1 MLANQT
7 STNHSSTLRQALMAA
22 AASAAMLLGAFAA
35 AAAAAPAAGAA
46 PTADTPSARSA
57 ASADIRKTLG
67 FVPQFF
73 EALPGV
79 ALPGVWQ
86 EMKELQLNP
95 KTALNGKSKE
105 LIGLGVAAQIP
116 CNYCIDAHTEF
127 AKLNGATEA
136 ELGEAVAMA
145 AITRHWSTVL
155 NGVQTDEGKF
165 RGEIAKIIDN
175 VKKGPSG
182 KPAKPV
188 TVTDGATA
196 LQDISQTLGLAPEFM
211 RKFPEA
217 GRAGAWRL
225 FKDVQLGPNT
235 ALKGKD
241 KELVGLAVA
250 AQVPCKFCV
259 IAHTEFAK
267 LNGASEQEIA
277 EAVGMAAFTRE
288 MSTFLNGMRVDE
300 TQFKTD
306 LARLVKGA
314 QAAARNESG
323 K

>member
-7 STNHSSTLRQALMAA
+7 KTEITAKSTTVRRLLMAS
-22 AASAAMLLGAFAA
+22 AASAAMLMGAFAA
-35 AAAAAPAAGAA
+35 AAGAAEVPATQAAA
-46 PTADTPSARSA
+46 TAD
-57 ASADIRKTLG
+57 IQKTLG

-73 EALPGV
+73 EAFPAV
-79 ALPGVWQ
+79 ALPGIWQ
-86 EMKELQLNP
+86 EMKEFQLNP
-95 KTALNGKSKE
+95 KTALSGKSKE
-105 LIGLGVAAQIP
+105 LIGLGVSAQIP
-116 CNYCIDAHTEF
+116 CRYCIDAHTEF
-127 AKLNGATEA
+127 AKLNGAKEA

-165 RGEIAKIIDN
+165 RGEIAKIIEN

-182 KPAKPV
+182 SPAKPV
-188 TVTDGATA
+188 TVMDGATA

-211 RKFPEA
+211 RKFPES

-225 FKDVQLGPNT
+225 FKDVQLGSGT
-235 ALKGKD
+235 ELKGKD
-241 KELVGLAVA
+241 KELIGLAVA

-300 TQFKTD
+300 TQFKAD
-306 LARLVKGA
+306 ISRLVKGA
-314 QAAARNESG
+314 QAAAKNG
-323 K
+323 AKK

>member
-7 STNHSSTLRQALMAA
+7 TPKSNVLRQLLWAT
-22 AASAAMLLGAFAA
+22 AASTAMIVGAFAA
-35 AAAAAPAAGAA
+35 AAGAEVPSTQAAA
-46 PTADTPSARSA
+46 TAD
-57 ASADIRKTLG
+57 IQKTLG

-73 EALPGV
+73 EAMPPV
-79 ALPGVWQ
+79 ALPGIWQ
-86 EMKELQLNP
+86 EMKEFQLNP

-105 LIGLGVAAQIP
+105 LIGLGVSAQIP
-116 CNYCIDAHTEF
+116 CRYCIEAHTEF
-127 AKLNGATEA
+127 AKLNGAKEA

-182 KPAKPV
+182 SPAKPV

-211 RKFPEA
+211 RKFPES

-225 FKDVQLGPNT
+225 FKDVQLGSAT
-235 ALKGKD
+235 ELKGKD

-250 AQVPCKFCV
+250 SQVPCKFCV

-267 LNGASEQEIA
+267 LNGAS
-277 EAVGMAAFTRE
+277 
-288 MSTFLNGMRVDE
+288 
-300 TQFKTD
+300 
-306 LARLVKGA
+306 
-314 QAAARNESG
+314 
-323 K
+323 

>member
-1 MLANQT
+1 MLANNT
-7 STNHSSTLRQALMAA
+7 ATRKTVRDILLAASASAAMLVGAFAA
-22 AASAAMLLGAFAA
+22 AASAAEPTQHQAA
-35 AAAAAPAAGAA
+35 L
-46 PTADTPSARSA
+46 S
-57 ASADIRKTLG
+57 DIQKTLG
-67 FVPQFF
+67 FTPKFF
-73 EALPGV
+73 EEIPAV

-86 EMKELQLNP
+86 EMKEFQMNP
-95 KTALNGKSKE
+95 KTALSGKSKE
-105 LIGLGVAAQIP
+105 LIGLGVSAQIP
-116 CNYCIDAHTEF
+116 CRYCIDAHTEF
-127 AKLNGATEA
+127 GKLNGATEA

-155 NGVQTDEGKF
+155 NGVQTDEAKF
-165 RGEIAKIIDN
+165 RGEINKIIDN

-182 KPAKPV
+182 KAAKPV
-188 TVTDGATA
+188 AVTDGASA
-196 LQDISQTLGLAPEFM
+196 LQDIAQTLGLAPEFM
-211 RKFPEA
+211 RKFPDA

-267 LNGASEQEIA
+267 LNGATEQEIA

-300 TQFKTD
+300 TQFRAD
-306 LARLVKGA
+306 VARLVKGA
-314 QAAARNESG
+314 QAAA
-323 K
+323 KK